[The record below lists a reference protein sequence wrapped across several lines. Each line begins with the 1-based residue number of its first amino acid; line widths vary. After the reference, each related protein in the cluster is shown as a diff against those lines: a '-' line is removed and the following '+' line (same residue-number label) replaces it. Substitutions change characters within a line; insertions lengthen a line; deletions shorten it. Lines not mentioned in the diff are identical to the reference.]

1 MSGDGNRLEE
11 WKKAGECRDF
21 PQPWSDYLWSLEF
34 EHRPDDAKA
43 FHSVAKAVCEQ
54 CPVRAECL
62 AYAASG
68 GLEWGVY
75 GGKVCTDRRRIA
87 RMAEADG
94 VPCRD
99 RSLPWPQLAAAHG
112 LDPLPPERVRRGHR
126 RGQRRTPATASS
138 RTPDGPTITPHMTTS
153 DNQTIKQ
160 AVIQTTRQADNQ
172 ACMVT
177 GNRKGE
183 ERMRIAI
190 ANAKGGVAKTT
201 SSIYIASVIVSRGGR
216 AVVYDA
222 DPQSSASLWASAA
235 EQTAG
240 PLTFDVLPAN
250 QATLRQLAAGSDPDE
265 WAIID
270 APPQGPTLDM
280 AIKAADF
287 VIVPASD
294 SPMDLQQAWN
304 TLDMARMSTPAALLL
319 VKAERS
325 TKAFHDTMDAL
336 NAMDTPRF
344 DTIVPKAQSYKRS
357 LGTNP
362 HQLGKYRDLV
372 TELQQIAGK
381 QETMQ
386 GNYQP
391 LARPVPFDD
400 VLRQQNK
407 TSKTAGEPLVML
419 SLRIPVSLKTR
430 LKTTAAAHDL
440 PMQQLLR
447 AAIERE
453 LDRLGGDDEP

>member
-1 MSGDGNRLEE
+1 MSGDGQRLEA

-34 EHRPDDAKA
+34 EHRPGDAKA
-43 FHSVAKAVCEQ
+43 FHSVAKAVCER

-99 RSLPWPQLAAAHG
+99 RGLPWPQRWRCSRTGYAPTGTCSTKPPARPAPNASNDACAHG
-112 LDPLPPERVRRGHR
+112 AGRPIAPPRM
-126 RGQRRTPATASS
+126 S
-138 RTPDGPTITPHMTTS
+138 R
-153 DNQTIKQ
+153 QTIKHSNKQ
-160 AVIQTTRQADNQ
+160 ESKQSDKRTIKRPTDRVRMIS
-172 ACMVT
+172 
-177 GNRKGE
+177 GSRKGE

-216 AVVYDA
+216 AVMYDA
-222 DPQSSASLWASAA
+222 DPQSSASLWAAAA
-235 EQTAG
+235 EQTAD

-250 QATLRQLAAGSDPDE
+250 QATLRQLAAGADPDE

-294 SPMDLQQAWN
+294 SPMDLQQAWS

-319 VKAERS
+319 VKAERN
-325 TKAFHDTMDAL
+325 TKAFRDTMDAL

-362 HQLGKYRDLV
+362 HQLGEYRDLV

-381 QETMQ
+381 QE
-386 GNYQP
+386 
-391 LARPVPFDD
+391 
-400 VLRQQNK
+400 
-407 TSKTAGEPLVML
+407 
-419 SLRIPVSLKTR
+419 
-430 LKTTAAAHDL
+430 
-440 PMQQLLR
+440 
-447 AAIERE
+447 
-453 LDRLGGDDEP
+453 

>member
-1 MSGDGNRLEE
+1 
-11 WKKAGECRDF
+11 
-21 PQPWSDYLWSLEF
+21 
-34 EHRPDDAKA
+34 
-43 FHSVAKAVCEQ
+43 
-54 CPVRAECL
+54 
-62 AYAASG
+62 
-68 GLEWGVY
+68 
-75 GGKVCTDRRRIA
+75 
-87 RMAEADG
+87 
-94 VPCRD
+94 
-99 RSLPWPQLAAAHG
+99 
-112 LDPLPPERVRRGHR
+112 
-126 RGQRRTPATASS
+126 
-138 RTPDGPTITPHMTTS
+138 
-153 DNQTIKQ
+153 
-160 AVIQTTRQADNQ
+160 
-172 ACMVT
+172 
-177 GNRKGE
+177 
-183 ERMRIAI
+183 MRIAI

-294 SPMDLQQAWN
+294 SPMDLQQAWS

-440 PMQQLLR
+440 PMQQPCAPLSSASSTGS
-447 AAIERE
+447 AATTSRNPSDNQAIKQSSKQTTQRPSIQAINLQTRFHETR
-453 LDRLGGDDEP
+453 RVCGKEPLWTIRWRSPRSATGSASARRRTSSPSA

>member
-1 MSGDGNRLEE
+1 
-11 WKKAGECRDF
+11 
-21 PQPWSDYLWSLEF
+21 
-34 EHRPDDAKA
+34 
-43 FHSVAKAVCEQ
+43 
-54 CPVRAECL
+54 
-62 AYAASG
+62 
-68 GLEWGVY
+68 
-75 GGKVCTDRRRIA
+75 
-87 RMAEADG
+87 
-94 VPCRD
+94 
-99 RSLPWPQLAAAHG
+99 
-112 LDPLPPERVRRGHR
+112 
-126 RGQRRTPATASS
+126 
-138 RTPDGPTITPHMTTS
+138 
-153 DNQTIKQ
+153 
-160 AVIQTTRQADNQ
+160 
-172 ACMVT
+172 
-177 GNRKGE
+177 
-183 ERMRIAI
+183 MRIAI

-294 SPMDLQQAWN
+294 SPMDLQQAWS

-419 SLRIPVSLKTR
+419 SLRIPVYVPIG
-430 LKTTAAAHDL
+430 L
-440 PMQQLLR
+440 PSR
-447 AAIERE
+447 
-453 LDRLGGDDEP
+453 

>member
-1 MSGDGNRLEE
+1 MSGDGQRLEA

-34 EHRPDDAKA
+34 EHRPGDAKA
-43 FHSVAKAVCEQ
+43 FHSVAKAVCER

-99 RSLPWPQLAAAHG
+99 RGLPARPAPNASNDACAHG
-112 LDPLPPERVRRGHR
+112 AGRPIAPPRM
-126 RGQRRTPATASS
+126 S
-138 RTPDGPTITPHMTTS
+138 R
-153 DNQTIKQ
+153 QTIKHSNKQ
-160 AVIQTTRQADNQ
+160 ESKQSDKRTIKRPTDRVRMIS
-172 ACMVT
+172 
-177 GNRKGE
+177 GSRKGE

-222 DPQSSASLWASAA
+222 DPQSSASLWAAAA
-235 EQTAG
+235 EQTAD

-250 QATLRQLAAGSDPDE
+250 QATLRQLAAGADPDE

-294 SPMDLQQAWN
+294 SPMDLQQAWS

-319 VKAERS
+319 VKAERN
-325 TKAFHDTMDAL
+325 TKAFRDTMDAL

-362 HQLGKYRDLV
+362 HQLGEYRDLV

-381 QETMQ
+381 QE
-386 GNYQP
+386 
-391 LARPVPFDD
+391 
-400 VLRQQNK
+400 
-407 TSKTAGEPLVML
+407 
-419 SLRIPVSLKTR
+419 
-430 LKTTAAAHDL
+430 
-440 PMQQLLR
+440 
-447 AAIERE
+447 
-453 LDRLGGDDEP
+453 

>member
-1 MSGDGNRLEE
+1 
-11 WKKAGECRDF
+11 
-21 PQPWSDYLWSLEF
+21 
-34 EHRPDDAKA
+34 
-43 FHSVAKAVCEQ
+43 
-54 CPVRAECL
+54 
-62 AYAASG
+62 
-68 GLEWGVY
+68 
-75 GGKVCTDRRRIA
+75 
-87 RMAEADG
+87 
-94 VPCRD
+94 
-99 RSLPWPQLAAAHG
+99 
-112 LDPLPPERVRRGHR
+112 
-126 RGQRRTPATASS
+126 
-138 RTPDGPTITPHMTTS
+138 
-153 DNQTIKQ
+153 
-160 AVIQTTRQADNQ
+160 
-172 ACMVT
+172 
-177 GNRKGE
+177 
-183 ERMRIAI
+183 MRIAI

-294 SPMDLQQAWN
+294 SPMDLQQAWS

-344 DTIVPKAQSYKRS
+344 DTIAEGPVLQAFARHQPAPAGQIPRPRHRTPADRRKAGDHAGQLSAA
-357 LGTNP
+357 GTT
-362 HQLGKYRDLV
+362 GTIR
-372 TELQQIAGK
+372 
-381 QETMQ
+381 
-386 GNYQP
+386 
-391 LARPVPFDD
+391 
-400 VLRQQNK
+400 
-407 TSKTAGEPLVML
+407 
-419 SLRIPVSLKTR
+419 
-430 LKTTAAAHDL
+430 
-440 PMQQLLR
+440 
-447 AAIERE
+447 
-453 LDRLGGDDEP
+453 